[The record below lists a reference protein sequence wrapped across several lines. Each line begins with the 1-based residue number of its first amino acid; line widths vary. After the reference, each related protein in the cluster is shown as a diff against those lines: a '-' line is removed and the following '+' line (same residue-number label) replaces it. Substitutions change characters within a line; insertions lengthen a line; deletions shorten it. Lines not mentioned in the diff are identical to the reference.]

1 MMIYTKNAGMRS
13 TSMIIAR
20 VLSIIKRKTIRPEK
34 KRKRAI

>member
-1 MMIYTKNAGMRS
+1 
-13 TSMIIAR
+13 MIIAR